1 VARQGEHELTSRTTF
16 NDSGRDSGVETPLAE
31 GGEHS
36 TPCTGGLPAAVA
48 TLNRSNP
55 VGASFESRHAERV
68 RREKRNELS
77 RMSRLTVDS
86 GQTLDQ
92 APVETDEPVEPTTNA
107 EVVFKGRNVEIPEHF
122 RIYVSEKLARLERF
136 DRTIYLFDVELN
148 HERNRRQR
156 KSCQR
161 VEITA
166 RGRGPI
172 VRGEACADSFYAALE
187 SAVVKLESRLR
198 RGKDRRKVHYGD
210 KTPVSLAEAT
220 AAGARQAEKAF
231 NTEPAE
237 PHEHDGTASGHA
249 PGRVVRTKEHQA
261 TPMSV
266 DDALYEMELVGHD
279 FFLFYDKHTERPSVV
294 YRRHAYDYG
303 LIRLA

>member
-1 VARQGEHELTSRTTF
+1 
-16 NDSGRDSGVETPLAE
+16 
-31 GGEHS
+31 
-36 TPCTGGLPAAVA
+36 
-48 TLNRSNP
+48 
-55 VGASFESRHAERV
+55 
-68 RREKRNELS
+68 
-77 RMSRLTVDS
+77 MSRLTVDS
-86 GQTLDQ
+86 GQILDK
-92 APVETDEPVEPTTNA
+92 ALVETDEPVEPTPSA
-107 EVVFKGRNVEIPEHF
+107 EIVFKGRNVEIPEHF
-122 RIYVSEKLARLERF
+122 RTYVSQKLARLERF

-166 RGRGPI
+166 RGRGPV

-220 AAGARQAEKAF
+220 AVAPLPEKAF
-231 NTEPAE
+231 NTEPTDAHQHDDAGAD
-237 PHEHDGTASGHA
+237 HE

-279 FFLFYDKHTERPSVV
+279 FFLFYDKTTELPSVV